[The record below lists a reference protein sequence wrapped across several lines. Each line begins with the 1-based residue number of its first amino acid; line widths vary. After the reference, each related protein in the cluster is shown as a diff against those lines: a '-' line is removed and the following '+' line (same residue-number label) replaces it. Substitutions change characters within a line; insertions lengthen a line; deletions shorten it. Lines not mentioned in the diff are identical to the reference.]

1 MELMELME
9 LLNNKPFWVLFN
21 IWILAEA
28 YGCVVQFELHQG
40 VKKGKQVT
48 SCTIWKYGE
57 NVVSRLK
64 KCLPISHLF
73 SLFTHLGVNN
83 NRATVV
89 LSKNRLSKCT
99 RGQVAAKKG
108 TRLLWTVRIKQK
120 RQYNA
125 NLTVVGWNYNMGVYI
140 ASSESSKP
148 NRFIRRWK
156 KAERT

>member
-1 MELMELME
+1 MDPGRGIWLCSSVRTSSRCKEWKIGYLLYYME
-9 LLNNKPFWVLFN
+9 
-21 IWILAEA
+21 IWRKRCFAAEEMLT
-28 YGCVVQFELHQG
+28 YF
-40 VKKGKQVT
+40 T
-48 SCTIWKYGE
+48 S
-57 NVVSRLK
+57 
-64 KCLPISHLF
+64 F

-120 RQYNA
+120 WQYNA
-125 NLTVVGWNYNMGVYI
+125 NLTVVGCNYNMGVYI